1 MINPKNLNKCC
12 PTNDGNVGKAIHSL
26 SNRIQCLERI
36 NSNIENNLDEEIA
49 ARKQAIID
57 VINSI
62 PDVQIQSDWNQSN
75 SNARDFIKNK
85 PQVLDGKSAYELAVD
100 NGFEGTE
107 QEWFISLT
115 GPQGPKGDPF
125 TYEDFTEAQLEAL
138 RGPQGPQG
146 IQGEQGHAGQD
157 GSDGVD
163 GKDGAPGQNG
173 HTPVIAAS
181 KSNGVTTISVDGT
194 AIATINDGQNG
205 QDGADGTN
213 GIDGTD
219 GITPIVSVSTS
230 GKMHTVSFS
239 YGNGDSRN
247 TSFTV
252 TDGDDGQNGADGTN
266 PVGAVTSSTSGLKIE
281 VVSSLPNSPDSNT
294 IYIVQ

>member
-1 MINPKNLNKCC
+1 MIDPKNLNKCC

-62 PDVQIQSDWNQSN
+62 SDVQIQSDWNQSN

-157 GSDGVD
+157 GSDG
-163 GKDGAPGQNG
+163 
-173 HTPVIAAS
+173 
-181 KSNGVTTISVDGT
+181 
-194 AIATINDGQNG
+194 
-205 QDGADGTN
+205 ADGTN

-230 GKMHTVSFS
+230 GKTHTVSFS